1 MDNVELKQYEQG
13 NFSSIYIGAKP
24 IIKFAMLRLENFI
37 SYYLSGPG
45 GLDYKSEVHDVE
57 SYAREIF
64 YIERADANKIENW
77 IVYYDDEHNCMAI
90 RHCFW
95 NKALDREQIMN
106 EESLRV
112 AVREQCIVDSI
123 PHIQNE
129 TVIGVNEI
137 DKNNILNTINAFDTA
152 ISEMNILK
160 LFSNVDYSTGDYR
173 ISRSYDLDVRIE
185 AIINEAQNEL
195 YSAIG
200 EIQSLIVNTL
210 KASINTTT
218 DYKVA
223 LDYQFSP
230 IDIALGTIQAYRYNC
245 INLNILES
253 LFYRMDMLELIDEM
267 SLSSELKEITFQGMA
282 LEDVESWVGGVIP
295 TTLLVDTINSIDFEC
310 KALLLSP
317 VYRACFNSFNLFEVV
332 NKEAESLTIDFDSL
346 LSFEYVNTVFLLGY
360 TLFLAELDDY
370 FNDVFLVLK
379 ENILQ
384 NIKVL
389 DFEYSDE
396 FNEVIQQFD
405 RIDIDN
411 DVLNIKRQKIH
422 LNIIEINIRDYF
434 YCVPKN
440 KVDVNFTFSKVN
452 ELTYHVISN
461 EDTRIN

>member
-1 MDNVELKQYEQG
+1 M
-13 NFSSIYIGAKP
+13 
-24 IIKFAMLRLENFI
+24 
-37 SYYLSGPG
+37 
-45 GLDYKSEVHDVE
+45 
-57 SYAREIF
+57 
-64 YIERADANKIENW
+64 KI
-77 IVYYDDEHNCMAI
+77 
-90 RHCFW
+90 
-95 NKALDREQIMN
+95 
-106 EESLRV
+106 
-112 AVREQCIVDSI
+112 
-123 PHIQNE
+123 
-129 TVIGVNEI
+129 
-137 DKNNILNTINAFDTA
+137 
-152 ISEMNILK
+152 
-160 LFSNVDYSTGDYR
+160 
-173 ISRSYDLDVRIE
+173 
-185 AIINEAQNEL
+185 IINGKRNIEFYFL
-195 YSAIG
+195 M
-200 EIQSLIVNTL
+200 
-210 KASINTTT
+210 
-218 DYKVA
+218 
-223 LDYQFSP
+223 
-230 IDIALGTIQAYRYNC
+230 IALGTIQAYRYNC

-317 VYRACFNSFNLFEVV
+317 VYRACFDSFNLFEVV
-332 NKEAESLTIDFDSL
+332 NKEAESLTIDFDCL

-370 FNDVFLVLK
+370 FNEVFLVLK

>member
-1 MDNVELKQYEQG
+1 M
-13 NFSSIYIGAKP
+13 
-24 IIKFAMLRLENFI
+24 
-37 SYYLSGPG
+37 
-45 GLDYKSEVHDVE
+45 
-57 SYAREIF
+57 
-64 YIERADANKIENW
+64 KI
-77 IVYYDDEHNCMAI
+77 
-90 RHCFW
+90 
-95 NKALDREQIMN
+95 
-106 EESLRV
+106 
-112 AVREQCIVDSI
+112 
-123 PHIQNE
+123 
-129 TVIGVNEI
+129 
-137 DKNNILNTINAFDTA
+137 
-152 ISEMNILK
+152 
-160 LFSNVDYSTGDYR
+160 
-173 ISRSYDLDVRIE
+173 
-185 AIINEAQNEL
+185 IINGKRNIEFYFL
-195 YSAIG
+195 M
-200 EIQSLIVNTL
+200 
-210 KASINTTT
+210 
-218 DYKVA
+218 
-223 LDYQFSP
+223 
-230 IDIALGTIQAYRYNC
+230 IALGTIQAYRYNC

-317 VYRACFNSFNLFEVV
+317 VYRACFDSFNLFEVV

-405 RIDIDN
+405 R
-411 DVLNIKRQKIH
+411 RQKIH